1 MLEKGKLYYI
11 VADNDVEAVEFIKEC
26 NSQQVWVKRI
36 NNNKEYCVDSYYVVD
51 TKEQAYIMLLSWL
64 ESDKQ
69 EVEEGIE
76 DLKEELNRINEVIKN
91 LKQKYEQ

>member
-11 VADNDVEAVEFIKEC
+11 VADNDVEPVEFIKEC
-26 NSQQVWVKRI
+26 NSQQVLVKRL
-36 NNNKEYCVDSYYVVD
+36 NNNKEYRVASDYVVD

>member
-11 VADNDVEAVEFIKEC
+11 VADNDVEPVEFIKEC
-26 NSQQVWVKRI
+26 NSQQVLVKRLI
-36 NNNKEYCVDSYYVVD
+36 NNKEYRVVSDYVVD

>member
-26 NSQQVWVKRI
+26 NSQQVLVKRL
-36 NNNKEYCVDSYYVVD
+36 NNNKEYRVASDYIVD

-91 LKQKYEQ
+91 LKQKCKQ

>member
-11 VADNDVEAVEFIKEC
+11 VVDNDVEAVEFIKEC
-26 NSQQVWVKRI
+26 NSQQVLVKRL
-36 NNNKEYCVDSYYVVD
+36 NNNKEYRVASDYIVD

-91 LKQKYEQ
+91 LKQKYKQ